1 MQLVGHVKSKRYCA
15 YDISLRATIGDW
27 LEKNELAIFDSIKE
41 AEELGYEPYKSRGQR
56 MIMND
61 DEIQGAVQSMSREI
75 LKECQD
81 PDRLLLLGIRTQG
94 SVLAR
99 RVAAELEKQNKRKY
113 EVGEIDIYGADDEI
127 RRISPA
133 APDAGP
139 LNLRDRE
146 IVLVDD
152 VIYTGRT
159 IKDALSIIFRSGRP
173 KMVRLAVLIDR
184 GHREVPVKPNFVGK
198 HIPSSERERVRVK
211 LRATEQGEKD
221 EAVIYSI
228 INLSDSATRP
238 RPQNAAAPSK

>member
-1 MQLVGHVKSKRYCA
+1 V
-15 YDISLRATIGDW
+15 
-27 LEKNELAIFDSIKE
+27 
-41 AEELGYEPYKSRGQR
+41 
-56 MIMND
+56 
-61 DEIQGAVQSMSREI
+61 
-75 LKECQD
+75 
-81 PDRLLLLGIRTQG
+81 
-94 SVLAR
+94 
-99 RVAAELEKQNKRKY
+99 
-113 EVGEIDIYGADDEI
+113 

-133 APDAGP
+133 DPDAGP

-159 IKDALSIIFRSGRP
+159 VKDALSIIFRSGRP

-211 LRATEQGEKD
+211 LRATERGERD

-228 INLSDSATRP
+228 INPTDSASSSRG
-238 RPQNAAAPSK
+238 RAALAEADKGG

>member
-1 MQLVGHVKSKRYCA
+1 
-15 YDISLRATIGDW
+15 
-27 LEKNELAIFDSIKE
+27 
-41 AEELGYEPYKSRGQR
+41 
-56 MIMND
+56 MND

-99 RVAAELEKQNKRKY
+99 RVAVELEKQNKRRY
-113 EVGEIDIYGADDEI
+113 EVGEIDIYDADDEI

-139 LNLRDRE
+139 FNLRDRE

-173 KMVRLAVLIDR
+173 KIVRLAVLIDR